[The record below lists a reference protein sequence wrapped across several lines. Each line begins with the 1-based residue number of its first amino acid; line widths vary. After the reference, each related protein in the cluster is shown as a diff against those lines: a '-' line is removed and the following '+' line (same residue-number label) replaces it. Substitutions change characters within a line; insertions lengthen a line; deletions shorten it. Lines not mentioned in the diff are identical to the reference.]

1 MLSLTGF
8 FVVGVMALNSDEELV
23 WAVCKALGAFIA
35 CWIAFNYMG
44 AMLFAV
50 VDNQKLQEDLD
61 SLEDDPDHVKRG

>member
-8 FVVGVMALNSDEELV
+8 FVVGVMALNAEELV

-61 SLEDDPDHVKRG
+61 SPENDPGS